1 MALTPNSRG
10 LYLCFGLLAG
20 LAVAQFWPHE
30 PALATATD
38 RSDQFAICVGP
49 STLVEPSD
57 AIYTLD
63 FLTGDL
69 KGAALNASTGKFTQF
84 FYRNILQDFR
94 LDPTVK
100 AKYAIVTGSVQLNSG
115 RGLTT
120 APTVI
125 YVAELNSGRLN
136 SYTYANRETAVAQ
149 PPQPFI
155 PVDGFPFRQPVEKE

>member
-1 MALTPNSRG
+1 MSTSPTSRT
-10 LYLCFGLLAG
+10 FWMVAG
-20 LAVAQFWPHE
+20 LVLGVLVSQFWTFE
-30 PALATATD
+30 LAQATATD

-49 STLVEPSD
+49 ATIAEPSD

-69 KGAALNASTGKFTQF
+69 KGAVLNRSSGKFTQF
-84 FYRNILQDFR
+84 FYRNILADFQ
-94 LDPTVK
+94 LDPSVK
-100 AKYAIVTGSVQLNSG
+100 AKFTIVAGNTLLNSG
-115 RGLTT
+115 RGQSM

-136 SYTYANRETAVAQ
+136 CYTFAARESQVVLPVQT
-149 PPQPFI
+149 FI